1 MALNSDVILALE
13 RWASEYNEE
22 FGLRDAKLL
31 AKNRMKRRS
40 LKETLRKWLVREVGD
55 NKQGWLNMRGYP
67 LSEYARAL
75 LWIPHSYNPDG
86 TFDLSINYA
95 VAVELLGQKHTGK
108 TRKVVDTLVKVQES
122 RRMAG
127 LSCICGQSHD
137 IL

>member
-1 MALNSDVILALE
+1 MALNNDVILALE

-67 LSEYARAL
+67 LSEYDRDL